1 MIKKIIIGIMLFSV
15 MLVSIN
21 HSVKGMSS
29 LTVSS
34 TSDIK
39 FAPTATFE
47 TQIFMQNPTNV
58 IGFQLKILYDTSK
71 YELQSIENGNL
82 LTPNE
87 FISNIDVAG
96 EIIIVYVDVLN
107 SITSSNDVTLF
118 TLTFKALDAIQIG
131 DNELI
136 SIDTTYQ
143 QEFLT
148 IDENYLIDAID
159 TVNFT
164 FQSVTR
170 AVNGDLDL
178 NGSPG
183 LADVAKIQLYLANR
197 TTLTELQLILAD
209 TNGDQRV
216 SIIDA
221 ARIQLYV
228 AGLITEL

>member
-1 MIKKIIIGIMLFSV
+1 MIKKLIIVIILFSV
-15 MLVSIN
+15 MLFSIN
-21 HSVKGMSS
+21 HFVKGMSS

-39 FAPTATFE
+39 LAPTATFE
-47 TQIFMQNPTNV
+47 TQIFMENPTNV
-58 IGFQLKILYDTSK
+58 IGFQLKILYDTTK
-71 YELQSIENGNL
+71 YELQSIEHGNL

-107 SITSSNDVTLF
+107 SITSSDDVTLF
-118 TLTFKALDAIQIG
+118 SLTFKALDAIQIG

-136 SIDTTYQ
+136 SIDTNYQ

-159 TVNFT
+159 TVNFA
-164 FQSVTR
+164 FQNVTR
-170 AVNGDLDL
+170 AVKGDLDL

-209 TNGDQRV
+209 TNDDQRV